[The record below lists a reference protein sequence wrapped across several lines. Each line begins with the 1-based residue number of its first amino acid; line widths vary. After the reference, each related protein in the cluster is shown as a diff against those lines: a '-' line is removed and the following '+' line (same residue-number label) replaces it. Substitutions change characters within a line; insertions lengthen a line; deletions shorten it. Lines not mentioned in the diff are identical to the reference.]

1 LQIKNNTF
9 VITGAAQGLGE
20 AISLQL
26 ASHGAKLALL
36 DVNAERLDQTLDA
49 CKQAGA
55 EGFAFTC
62 DVANETS
69 VRRCFASIEEHL
81 GAIAGLV
88 NNAGILRD
96 GMLVKVKDG
105 EIVDRMSLEQW
116 QQVIDI
122 NLTGVFLCGREA
134 ASSMI
139 RNGKGGVIV
148 NISSISRAGHTGQ
161 SNYSAAKAGVAA
173 LSTTWAQ
180 ELARYNI
187 RSAAIAPGVFETE
200 MVASLKPHR
209 HGGRTRAGG
218 RIHHRKRLL
227 QRSHPRTRRR
237 PAPLIAPGQNLTER
251 KTVLYPGKF
260 YRSFLPCTESSL
272 AGSGF
277 CCAPVDALDR
287 AQQDFLFLGTQ
298 GRVIGS

>member
-1 LQIKNNTF
+1 MQIKNKTF

-20 AISLQL
+20 AISLTL
-26 ASHGAKLALL
+26 AKHGAKFALL
-36 DVNAERLDQTLDA
+36 DINADRLDRTLNA

-55 EGFAFTC
+55 EGYAFTC
-62 DVANETS
+62 DVADETS
-69 VRRCFASIEEHL
+69 VRRCFVSIEEQL
-81 GAIAGLV
+81 GPIAGLV

-105 EIVDRMSLEQW
+105 EIIDRMSLEQW

-139 RNGKGGVIV
+139 RNGEGGVLI

-161 SNYSAAKAGVAA
+161 SNYAAAKAGVVA
-173 LSTTWAQ
+173 LSATWAQ

-200 MVASLKPHR
+200 MVASLKPEAHDR
-209 HGGRTRAGG
+209 ITSAVPLQRTGTVDELAQAVEFIIENDYYSG
-218 RIHHRKRLL
+218 RILELDGGLRL
-227 QRSHPRTRRR
+227 
-237 PAPLIAPGQNLTER
+237 
-251 KTVLYPGKF
+251 
-260 YRSFLPCTESSL
+260 
-272 AGSGF
+272 
-277 CCAPVDALDR
+277 
-287 AQQDFLFLGTQ
+287 
-298 GRVIGS
+298 